1 MVELEQGIL
10 HKRQAMETMTLLPE
24 EYLNYR
30 KLKLQI
36 K

>member
-1 MVELEQGIL
+1 MVELEKDAL

-36 K
+36 E